1 MTCSVSGTSVSSI
14 AESFAGR
21 HCLESQRPSVFTLL
35 CQRQSAQRGQCSWA
49 SHGHVSLPSFMSSL
63 YREGRGGCSPRA
75 HVSGFWLSHPP
86 LGRWS
91 SGTPGASC
99 VGSSSLFP
107 PPVARSVKVC
117 GSRRAPGTR
126 RPPPCSGAGEPSQFT
141 LMWLDKALTKLKF
154 SPLSGV
160 VVTLQPSAQLINA
173 VRKKSKQPEGK
184 EASVCEGITRRLFP
198 FFSHQMLKL
207 N

>member
-35 CQRQSAQRGQCSWA
+35 RQGQSAQRGQCSWA

-63 YREGRGGCSPRA
+63 YREGRGGSAPRA

-86 LGRWS
+86 LGCWS
-91 SGTPGASC
+91 SGTLGASC
-99 VGSSSLFP
+99 GGSSSLFP
-107 PPVARSVKVC
+107 PPVARRVKVC
-117 GSRRAPGTR
+117 VVPTVSQGPGG
-126 RPPPCSGAGEPSQFT
+126 PPPCSGAGEPSQLT
-141 LMWLDKALTKLKF
+141 LMWLGKALTKLKF

-160 VVTLQPSAQLINA
+160 VVALQPSAQLINA

-184 EASVCEGITRRLFP
+184 EASICEGITRRLFP
-198 FFSHQMLKL
+198 FFSH
-207 N
+207 

>member
-1 MTCSVSGTSVSSI
+1 MFLGFPRSRLTPLLHELPLQGRTGRLLAQGPCVRVLAVSPAPG
-14 AESFAGR
+14 A
-21 HCLESQRPSVFTLL
+21 LELRDARCQLCGIVFTVPTPW
-35 CQRQSAQRGQCSWA
+35 CQE
-49 SHGHVSLPSFMSSL
+49 
-63 YREGRGGCSPRA
+63 RE
-75 HVSGFWLSHPP
+75 
-86 LGRWS
+86 
-91 SGTPGASC
+91 
-99 VGSSSLFP
+99 
-107 PPVARSVKVC
+107 SVC
-117 GSRRAPGTR
+117 DSRRAPGTR

-141 LMWLDKALTKLKF
+141 LMWLGKALTKLKF